1 MAKTGNNAGASQLD
15 RYKVYL
21 KSELEAAAMY
31 RFMAR
36 AEKDSNRA
44 RIFENLVEAEMRHAS
59 RWAEKLGLDPSNL
72 EPAKADIKVKLFQL
86 AVKLLGTKRLL
97 PWLMRGEA
105 KEINTYAS
113 DPEARDIATE
123 ERLHARALREMT
135 SGQDAL
141 TALRSEHALPFSEG
155 GSLRAA
161 VLGMNDGLISNFSLV
176 MGVAGGTNNPDFVL
190 LAGVAGLLAGA
201 FSMAAGE
208 YVSMRSQRDVYE
220 YKISV
225 ERAELEEWPEEEEE
239 ELALIYQA
247 KGLSQEEAE
256 RLAKQIMEI
265 PQVALETMAREELG
279 LDPNELGSPWG
290 AAISSFI
297 AFVAGAIVPILPY
310 LFNAGELA
318 FVLSAALSAGALV
331 LVGGALALMTNRSVA
346 WGALR
351 MLAAGSAAASVTF
364 GIGHLIGV
372 SIAS

>member
-1 MAKTGNNAGASQLD
+1 MAKAGNKTGTSQLD
-15 RYKVYL
+15 RYKDYL

-31 RFMAR
+31 KFMAR
-36 AEKDSNRA
+36 AEKDPNRA
-44 RIFENLVEAEMRHAS
+44 KVFENLIQAEMRHAS
-59 RWAEKLGLDPSNL
+59 RWAEKLGLDPSKL
-72 EPAKADIKVKLFQL
+72 EPAKADIRVKFFQL
-86 AVKLLGTKRLL
+86 AVKLFGTKRLL
-97 PWLMRGEA
+97 PWLVRGEA
-105 KEINTYAS
+105 KEINIYAS

-141 TALRSEHALPFSEG
+141 AAMRAEHALPFSDS

-161 VLGMNDGLISNFSLV
+161 VLGMNDGLVSNFSLV

-208 YVSMRSQRDVYE
+208 YISMRSQRDVYE

-225 ERAELEEWPEEEEE
+225 EQAELEEWPEEEEE

-247 KGLSQEEAE
+247 KGLSREEAE
-256 RLAKQIMEI
+256 RLAKRIMEN

-279 LDPNELGSPWG
+279 LDPDALGSPWG

-297 AFVAGAIVPILPY
+297 AFVVGAIFPILPY
-310 LFNAGELA
+310 LFDAGELS
-318 FVLSAALSAGALV
+318 FVLSAAFSAGALV
-331 LVGGALALMTNRSVA
+331 LVGGTLALMTSKSAV
-346 WGALR
+346 WGAFR
-351 MLAAGSAAASVTF
+351 MLAAGSAAAAVTF